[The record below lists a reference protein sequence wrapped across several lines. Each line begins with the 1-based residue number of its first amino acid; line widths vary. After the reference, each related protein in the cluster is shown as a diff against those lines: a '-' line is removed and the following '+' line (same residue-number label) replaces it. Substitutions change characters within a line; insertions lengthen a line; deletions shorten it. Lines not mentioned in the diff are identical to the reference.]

1 MLIVIYFYC
10 LFLKSHKINK
20 ISLSLCAMAVE
31 KIWKYK
37 EVADPENVK
46 QLASELGVDPVLAE
60 LLVQRGVHTF
70 EQARSFF
77 RPNLDDLHDPFLM
90 TDMEKAVGRLHDA
103 VVSRE
108 KILVYGDYDVD
119 GTTAVSLVYSFLRNH
134 TKAVVDFYIP
144 ERYDEGYG
152 VSYKGLD
159 WASENDF
166 KLIITL
172 DCGIKAN
179 EKVEYARE
187 RGIDM
192 IICDHHLPENELPK
206 AVAVLDPK
214 REDCHYPFDDL
225 SGCGVGFKLVQAYAQ
240 RYEIPF
246 DYLIPLMDLL
256 VVSIASDLVSVTDEN
271 RILAHYGLKQLN
283 VNPRKGLMAMIQLS
297 GLEPG
302 HLTIDDIV
310 FKIGPRI
317 NAAGRMETGRIAVE
331 LLTATDLA
339 TANRIGAEINE
350 HNNERKNIDRRI
362 TQEAL
367 EMVESGNCL
376 SSGKATIVYNPLWHK
391 GVVGIVA
398 SRLVEAFYKPTIVF
412 TKSQGGFVTGSARS
426 VHGFDLYGAIESCAD
441 LLENFGGHLYAAG
454 LTLREEN
461 LSEFCERM
469 EKFISEAIIP
479 EMQKPVVD
487 VDAMLN
493 FSQITPKFLRI
504 LKQFQPFG
512 PGNSAPVFRTD
523 NVYDNGMG
531 RKVGAEG
538 GHLKLEL
545 IQESHPYHHISAIA
559 FNMAD
564 FFTHIK
570 AGNPIDVCYSIV
582 ENYYRGTSNT
592 QLRIK
597 DLHERDELV

>member
-1 MLIVIYFYC
+1 M
-10 LFLKSHKINK
+10 
-20 ISLSLCAMAVE
+20 AME
-31 KIWKYK
+31 KIWKMR
-37 EVADPENVK
+37 EVVDGQTVR
-46 QLASELGVDPVLAE
+46 QLSSELGVDPVLAE

-70 EQARSFF
+70 EQARAFF
-77 RPNLDDLHDPFLM
+77 RPNLNDLHDPFLM
-90 TDMEKAVGRLHDA
+90 KDMDKAVERVRQA
-103 VVSRE
+103 VVSGE

-119 GTTAVSLVYSFLRNH
+119 GTTAVSLVYSFLRRL
-134 TKAVVDFYIP
+134 TRQIDFYIP

-152 VSYKGLD
+152 VSYKGID
-159 WASENDF
+159 WATENGF

-187 RGIDM
+187 RGIDV

-214 REDCHYPFDDL
+214 REDCEYPFDDL
-225 SGCGVGFKLVQAYAQ
+225 SGCGVGFKLVQAYSQ
-240 RYEIPF
+240 RYNIPF
-246 DYLIPLMDLL
+246 ETLIPLLDLI

-283 VNPRKGLMAMIQLS
+283 TNPREGLLAMIHLS
-297 GLEPG
+297 GLEPM

-317 NAAGRMETGRIAVE
+317 NAAGRMESGRMAVE
-331 LLTATDLA
+331 LLTANDA
-339 TANRIGAEINE
+339 AEAVRIGTEINE

-367 EMVESGNCL
+367 EMVHSGNCL
-376 SSGKATIVYNPLWHK
+376 SSGNATIVYNPQWHK

-412 TKSQGGFVTGSARS
+412 TQSQGGLVTGSARS
-426 VHGFDLYGAIESCAD
+426 VHGFDLYDAIESCSD

-454 LTLREEN
+454 LTLKEEN
-461 LSEFCERM
+461 LPAFCERI
-469 EKFISEAIIP
+469 EKAISGTIIP
-479 EMQKPVVD
+479 AMQTPVVD
-487 VDAMLN
+487 IDAALN

-512 PGNSAPVFRTD
+512 PGNSAPVFLTET
-523 NVYDNGMG
+523 VYDTGMG

-564 FFTHIK
+564 FFDHIK
-570 AGNPIDVCYSIV
+570 AGNPVDVCYSIV
-582 ENYYRGTSNT
+582 ENYYRGTANT
-592 QLRIK
+592 QLRVK
-597 DLHERDELV
+597 DLRGREEIL

>member
-1 MLIVIYFYC
+1 ML
-10 LFLKSHKINK
+10 
-20 ISLSLCAMAVE
+20 VE
-31 KIWKYK
+31 KKWILK
-37 EVADPENVK
+37 EGFDESTVR
-46 QLASELGVDPVLAE
+46 QLSSELGVDPVLSQ

-77 RPNLDDLHDPFLM
+77 RPNLNDLHDPFLM
-90 TDMEKAVGRLHDA
+90 TDMDKAVERVRKAIELK
-103 VVSRE
+103 E

-119 GTTAVSLVYSFLRNH
+119 GTTAVSLVYSFLRRL
-134 TKAVVDFYIP
+134 TSQIDFYIP

-152 VSYKGLD
+152 VSYKGID
-159 WASENDF
+159 WAAENNF

-179 EKVEYARE
+179 EKVEYARGK
-187 RGIDM
+187 GIDM

-214 REDCHYPFDDL
+214 REDCNYPFDDL
-225 SGCGVGFKLVQAYAQ
+225 SGCGVGFKLVQAYSQ
-240 RYEIPF
+240 RYDIPF
-246 DYLIPLMDLL
+246 ETLIPLLDLL

-271 RILAHYGLKQLN
+271 RVLAHFGLKQLN
-283 VNPRKGLMAMIQLS
+283 GNPREGLLAMIHLS
-297 GLEPG
+297 GLEPT
-302 HLTIDDIV
+302 HLSIDDIV

-317 NAAGRMETGRIAVE
+317 NAAGRMESGRMAVE
-331 LLTATDLA
+331 LLTADDEE
-339 TANRIGAEINE
+339 TAIRIGTEINE

-367 EMVESGNCL
+367 EMVRSGNCL
-376 SSGKATIVYNPLWHK
+376 SSGNATIVYNPQWHK

-412 TKSQGGFVTGSARS
+412 TQSQEGLVTGSARS
-426 VHGFDLYGAIESCAD
+426 VHGFDLYDAIESCSD

-454 LTLREEN
+454 LTLKEEN
-461 LSEFCERM
+461 LMTFCEWI
-469 EKFISEAIIP
+469 EKSISKAIIP
-479 EMQKPVVD
+479 EMQTPVVD
-487 VDAMLN
+487 VDARLN

-512 PGNSAPVFRTD
+512 PGNSAPVFLTE

-545 IQESHPYHHISAIA
+545 IQESHPYHHISAIG
-559 FNMAD
+559 FNMAG
-564 FFTHIK
+564 FFDHIK
-570 AGNPIDVCYSIV
+570 AGNPMDVCYSIV
-582 ENYYRGTSNT
+582 ENYYRGTANT

-597 DLHERDELV
+597 DMHERDEMI

>member
-1 MLIVIYFYC
+1 MYVMLIEKKWM
-10 LFLKSHKINK
+10 LKEGTDQNVVRQ
-20 ISLSLCAMAVE
+20 LS
-31 KIWKYK
+31 
-37 EVADPENVK
+37 
-46 QLASELGVDPVLAE
+46 SELGVDPVLAE

-70 EQARSFF
+70 EQARAFF
-77 RPNLDDLHDPFLM
+77 RPNLKDLHDPFLM
-90 TDMEKAVGRLHDA
+90 QDMDKAVERLHLA
-103 VVSRE
+103 VTSRE

-119 GTTAVSLVYSFLRNH
+119 GTTAVSLVFSFLKRL
-134 TKAVVDFYIP
+134 TSQVDFYIP

-152 VSYKGLD
+152 VSYKGID
-159 WASENDF
+159 WAGENGF
-166 KLIITL
+166 GLIITL

-179 EKVEYARE
+179 EKVDYARSK
-187 RGIDM
+187 GIDM

-214 REDCHYPFDDL
+214 REDCNYPFDDL
-225 SGCGVGFKLVQAYAQ
+225 SGCGVGFKLVQAYSQ
-240 RYEIPF
+240 KYDIPF
-246 DYLIPLMDLL
+246 ETLVPLLDLL

-283 VNPRKGLMAMIQLS
+283 GNPREGLLAMIHLS
-297 GLEPG
+297 GLEPT

-317 NAAGRMETGRIAVE
+317 NAAGRMESGRMAVE
-331 LLTATDLA
+331 LLTAGDA
-339 TANRIGAEINE
+339 STAIRIGTEINE

-367 EMVESGNCL
+367 EMVRSGNCL
-376 SSGKATIVYNPLWHK
+376 SSGNATIVYNPQWHK

-412 TKSQGGFVTGSARS
+412 TKSQEGLVTGSARS
-426 VHGFDLYGAIESCAD
+426 VHGFDLYDAIESCSD

-454 LTLREEN
+454 LTLKEEN
-461 LSEFCERM
+461 LMVFCERI
-469 EKFISEAIIP
+469 EKSISKAIIP
-479 EMQKPVVD
+479 EMQTPVVD
-487 VDAMLN
+487 VDAHLN

-512 PGNSAPVFRTD
+512 PGNSAPVFLTE

-545 IQESHPYHHISAIA
+545 IQESHPYHHISAIG
-559 FNMAD
+559 FNMAY
-564 FFTHIK
+564 FFDHIK

-582 ENYYRGTSNT
+582 ENYYRGAANT

-597 DLHERDELV
+597 DMHERDEMI

>member
-1 MLIVIYFYC
+1 MNEK
-10 LFLKSHKINK
+10 KS
-20 ISLSLCAMAVE
+20 ISLYAMAVE
-31 KIWKYK
+31 KIWKIR
-37 EVADPENVK
+37 EGGDVENVR
-46 QLASELGVDPVLAE
+46 QLSSELGVDPVLAE
-60 LLVQRGVHTF
+60 LLVQRGVRTF

-90 TDMEKAVGRLHDA
+90 QDMDKAVERVRQA
-103 VVSRE
+103 VASGE

-119 GTTAVSLVYSFLRNH
+119 GTTAVSLVYSFLRRL
-134 TKAVVDFYIP
+134 TRQIDFYIP

-152 VSYKGLD
+152 VSYKGID
-159 WASENDF
+159 WASENGF
-166 KLIITL
+166 GLIITL

-225 SGCGVGFKLVQAYAQ
+225 SGCGVGFKLVQAYSQ
-240 RYEIPF
+240 RYDIPF
-246 DYLIPLMDLL
+246 DTLIPLLDLL

-271 RILAHYGLKQLN
+271 RILAHFGLKQLN
-283 VNPRKGLMAMIQLS
+283 VNPREGLLAMIQLS
-297 GLEPG
+297 GLEPS

-317 NAAGRMETGRIAVE
+317 NAAGRMESGRMAVE
-331 LLTATDLA
+331 LLTAQDA
-339 TANRIGAEINE
+339 AEAVRIGTEINE

-367 EMVESGNCL
+367 EMVRSGNCL
-376 SSGKATIVYNPLWHK
+376 SGGNATIVYNPKWHK

-412 TKSQGGFVTGSARS
+412 TMSQEGLVTGSARS
-426 VHGFDLYGAIESCAD
+426 VHGFDLYDAIESCSD

-454 LTLREEN
+454 LTLKEEN
-461 LSEFCERM
+461 LPAFCERI
-469 EKFISEAIIP
+469 EKAISGTIIP
-479 EMQKPVVD
+479 AMQTPVVEI
-487 VDAMLN
+487 DAQLN

-512 PGNSAPVFRTD
+512 PGNSAPVFLTE

-531 RKVGAEG
+531 RKVGAEA

-564 FFTHIK
+564 FFDHIK

-582 ENYYRGTSNT
+582 ENYYRGTANT
-592 QLRIK
+592 QLRVK
-597 DLHERDELV
+597 DLRGREELV